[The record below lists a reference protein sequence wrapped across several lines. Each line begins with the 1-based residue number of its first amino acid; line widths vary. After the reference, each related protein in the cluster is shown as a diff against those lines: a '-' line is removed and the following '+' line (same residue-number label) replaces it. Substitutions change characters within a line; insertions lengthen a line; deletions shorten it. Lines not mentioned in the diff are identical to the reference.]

1 MNNMLGLGI
10 ILSLRD
16 RASSGLDAVRKKM
29 TALRDVSKEMMERF
43 DEGAKQMVAG
53 FASMVA
59 GTKIIGVMNTTFG
72 ASVNTA
78 ADFEQAMARVGA
90 VSGATG
96 RDFEML
102 SQQARDLGRDT
113 QYSATQVSHFLVKA

>member
-16 RASSGLDAVRKKM
+16 RASSGLDAVRGKM
-29 TALRDVSKEMMERF
+29 TALRDVSQEMMKRF

-59 GTKIIGVMNTTFG
+59 GTKIIGVMNTIFG

-78 ADFEQAMARVGA
+78 ADFEQAMGRRGFWRNRQGLRDVVSAGQRFGA
-90 VSGATG
+90 
-96 RDFEML
+96 
-102 SQQARDLGRDT
+102 
-113 QYSATQVSHFLVKA
+113 